1 MSGYKGKI
9 INSGNDAKTI
19 KGNGDKYE
27 TAIFYGKSYKQ
38 FIDGKE
44 YNTCSM
50 AKIASCFKGC
60 LYSAGRGKFNNVQ
73 DARTRKTTLFFTDRK
88 EFLRLLVND
97 CIKFE
102 TRAIKQG
109 VKPCVRLNGTTDIQ
123 WEKIKVIKDDIEYD
137 NIFSA
142 FPNIQ
147 FYDYTKIFKRDVS
160 HIKNYHLTWSYS
172 EANQWYAKQYKTAIK
187 NGMNIAVVFRDKN
200 LPKKFLGLTVIDG
213 DKDDLRFLD
222 PKSSI
227 VGLYAKGDA
236 RKDNSGFVI
245 DYDWHESASNFIG

>member
-1 MSGYKGKI
+1 MAGYKGKI

-38 FIDGKE
+38 YIDGKE

-73 DARTRKTTLFFTDRK
+73 Q
-88 EFLRLLVND
+88 
-97 CIKFE
+97 
-102 TRAIKQG
+102 AIKQG

-123 WEKIKVIKDDIEYD
+123 WEKIKVIKDGIEYE

-172 EANQWYAKQYKTAIK
+172 EANQWYANQYKTAIK

-200 LPKKFLGLTVIDG
+200 LPKKFLGLKVIDG

-222 PKSSI
+222 PENSI

-236 RKDNSGFVI
+236 RKDTSGFVI
-245 DYDWHESASNFIG
+245 D

>member
-38 FIDGKE
+38 YIDGKE

-73 DARTRKTTLFFTDRK
+73 EARTRKTTLFFTDRK

-102 TRAIKQG
+102 TRA
-109 VKPCVRLNGTTDIQ
+109 TT
-123 WEKIKVIKDDIEYD
+123 
-137 NIFSA
+137 
-142 FPNIQ
+142 
-147 FYDYTKIFKRDVS
+147 FK
-160 HIKNYHLTWSYS
+160 
-172 EANQWYAKQYKTAIK
+172 
-187 NGMNIAVVFRDKN
+187 
-200 LPKKFLGLTVIDG
+200 
-213 DKDDLRFLD
+213 
-222 PKSSI
+222 
-227 VGLYAKGDA
+227 
-236 RKDNSGFVI
+236 
-245 DYDWHESASNFIG
+245 